1 MQQRLWNALW
11 QRAADV
17 STVVFDIGG
26 TLLDW
31 NPQKVKALLPE
42 AYRERLFHALFVPDH
57 TWRWSAF
64 DLGAVPQE
72 EAAANIAREEG
83 LPQCEQAVLDAL
95 NGFWRSMTPL
105 PLSECVLP
113 LRREGKRL
121 LALSNYPWPQIGQ
134 VWERYDFFRLFDG
147 RVVSACE
154 KCCKPEER
162 IFSLLLTR
170 FSLRAED
177 CLFLDDA
184 LENTRAAA
192 RLGFHVWQDFAAEY
206 EISR

>member
-95 NGFWRSMTPL
+95 NGVAWDDDTQVTQLHVFKLDRSRFRDRPVTHVM
-105 PLSECVLP
+105 VM
-113 LRREGKRL
+113 
-121 LALSNYPWPQIGQ
+121 
-134 VWERYDFFRLFDG
+134 WE
-147 RVVSACE
+147 E
-154 KCCKPEER
+154 
-162 IFSLLLTR
+162 
-170 FSLRAED
+170 
-177 CLFLDDA
+177 
-184 LENTRAAA
+184 
-192 RLGFHVWQDFAAEY
+192 
-206 EISR
+206 